1 MVIAVTRA
9 LKMCDV
15 FSFQRHQAGSPV
27 PAQATY
33 LYRHTRMCAC
43 THAHTHAHSCMHS
56 SYLCRLSHFF
66 LSFKQ
71 HVSCLFAPVLFWSSV
86 SISLFIPSS
95 VISPLFLN
103 LGITGLDIE
112 VRILLCFSRLLTLCT
127 RFRNPRRLA
136 TREPSV
142 RTEWMGALA
151 R

>member
-1 MVIAVTRA
+1 MTRA

-43 THAHTHAHSCMHS
+43 THAHTHTHMHTHACTVLTSFFSLISFSHSNSMFPA
-56 SYLCRLSHFF
+56 YLLLFYSDHLSQF
-66 LSFKQ
+66 
-71 HVSCLFAPVLFWSSV
+71 
-86 SISLFIPSS
+86 LFIPSS

-142 RTEWMGALA
+142 RTE
-151 R
+151 